1 VAIPGR
7 ERPVKLIHL
16 DTVILRAIIDED
28 DELYHQ
34 ARHLVN
40 DGKYGPFGASILA
53 VGESF
58 ALIAEDCESHRL
70 NESSNQLRSLIK
82 KKKIVIRGNGPGDE
96 CFSMAKEIM
105 RIDSYIKPTD
115 ALITSIMMLDDQS
128 MGLYTTD
135 KILLINENL
144 KSMVSDKRKW
154 IRSPID

>member
-1 VAIPGR
+1 M
-7 ERPVKLIHL
+7 
-16 DTVILRAIIDED
+16 
-28 DELYHQ
+28 
-34 ARHLVN
+34 
-40 DGKYGPFGASILA
+40 
-53 VGESF
+53 
-58 ALIAEDCESHRL
+58 
-70 NESSNQLRSLIK
+70 IK

-144 KSMVSDKRKW
+144 KSIVSDKRKW